1 MSLERHTLHV
11 GIRLAREPWERSE
24 MRRMVE
30 RAIGGAFRLLAFD
43 DPEVD
48 WTDDHVI
55 ITATTSAVGAER
67 DVLQLAC
74 AAVTAVREAFAAAD
88 GAEELAYLD
97 SLVLRPTIGLAG

>member
-11 GIRLAREPWERSE
+11 GIRLVREPWERSE
-24 MRRMVE
+24 MRRTVE
-30 RAIGGAFRLLAFD
+30 QGIGGAFRLLEFD

-55 ITATTSAVGAER
+55 VTATTGAVGSER
-67 DVLQLAC
+67 DVLRLAC